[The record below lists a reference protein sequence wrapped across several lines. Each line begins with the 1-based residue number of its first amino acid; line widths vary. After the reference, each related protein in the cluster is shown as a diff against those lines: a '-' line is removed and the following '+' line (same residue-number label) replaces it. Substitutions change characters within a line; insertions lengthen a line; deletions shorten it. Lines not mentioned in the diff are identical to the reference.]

1 MTDTND
7 GNGPI
12 QQVNL
17 PADAPQAMSVTQA
30 ARLLQSLSRKQ
41 EQSGIAVAETPN
53 VTVKDSTISETE
65 SPAQAADA
73 SPEEAPPTGNEPE
86 AQAEAEPEAPPIEP
100 PRSWKAEEKERFKS
114 LPRDTQ
120 AYIAEREQERDRA
133 LSRSQNETAEKLKG
147 LTAKE
152 QAVEQARQQ
161 YEAALPQLLQVLQSQ
176 QMGEFADIK
185 TITDVEN
192 LARNDWPRY
201 LQWDLAQKKIA
212 AVQQEMQA
220 ATTRQVQEKQQ
231 KFAEYANK
239 EDSLFT
245 ERGPEMSD
253 PTKADQL
260 RKNAVNTLKDLGF
273 NDQELAESWMG
284 QKDLS
289 LRDHRLQ
296 LLIRD
301 ATLWRN
307 AQQKAVAAA
316 KKPVP
321 PVQRPG
327 VQVERNSGRQAEIHN
342 LSQQLDKATGVN
354 AMRIAAQL
362 VAARRA
368 AR

>member
-1 MTDTND
+1 MTDVSESD

-17 PADAPQAMSVTQA
+17 PADAPQAMTVTQA

-41 EQSGIAVAETPN
+41 QEEQAPAAPTEAAAEPTQ
-53 VTVKDSTISETE
+53 
-65 SPAQAADA
+65 SPAQAEDA
-73 SPEEAPPTGNEPE
+73 SPEEAPSTGDQPE

-245 ERGPEMSD
+245 ERAPEMSD
-253 PTKADQL
+253 SVKADQL